1 MKRIIFSIYTNNVDE
16 HTSVTDYKREQFQTY
31 KHLLEERHKQYAK
44 VCNADYQL
52 FDTTETKYDNIQFYK
67 LIKAEELTQYY
78 DEVLYIDFD
87 VVPITR
93 NIFFDA
99 FDLDKVSMYCIPT
112 DLELKVIKWRTQDD
126 NWHTMDMYSKSCAKN
141 AMLLL
146 EDVVGKK
153 ECFNTGVY
161 GINKRSAE
169 LINFTDNFDYCQT
182 TFEQAQQ
189 DNIFPE
195 QISRSWRPNNEVYSS
210 FLVELNQVPYNNIG
224 INWNFVLDHIF
235 TKPSAGCYFIHCVNK
250 DFSILPLEQS
260 L

>member
-1 MKRIIFSIYTNNVDE
+1 VKRIIFSIYTDQVDN
-16 HTSVTDYKREQFQTY
+16 HTSVTDYKREQFRTY
-31 KHLLEERHKQYAK
+31 KRLLEQRHKQYAK
-44 VCNADYQL
+44 YCNADYEL
-52 FDTTETKYDNIQFYK
+52 FSVDETNYDKIQFLK
-67 LIKAEELTQYY
+67 LIKAEELTKQY

-87 VVPITR
+87 VIPITT
-93 NIFFDA
+93 NIFFEA
-99 FDLDKVSMYCIPT
+99 FDLNKVSMYSIPT
-112 DLELKVIKWRTQDD
+112 ELESIVIKWRTQDN
-126 NWHTMDMYSKSCAKN
+126 NWHMMDMYSKCCAKN

-169 LINFTDNFDYCQT
+169 LINFTGNLAYCQA
-182 TFEQAQQ
+182 TFEQASQ

-195 QISRSWRPNNEVYSS
+195 EISRAWKPNNEVYSS

-250 DFSILPLEQS
+250 DFSILPLQQS